1 MIIKFYF
8 SIFQSEIVG
17 HHNIAKGSFYQI
29 WFERMIRIFYLMM
42 IEDFVFR
49 NHELHLWMITTN
61 TDDQSQKGGLSN
73 DNVFTDLFVFTL
85 IFKFEI
91 SMFHRFYNITLPC
104 STIFA
109 NIDNHNSVPIYKTTN
124 PKNANKILAQTRIYD
139 LTQFQFPIID
149 SKQEIWSINCI
160 L

>member
-1 MIIKFYF
+1 MIITFYF

-42 IEDFVFR
+42 IEDFSFR

-61 TDDQSQKGGLSN
+61 TDDQFQKGGLSN

-85 IFKFEI
+85 NNFQIWNFHVPSILQYHIAICITIYCFYQTSVSYTNNPFVKLILLSSQI
-91 SMFHRFYNITLPC
+91 STTKPAYQ
-104 STIFA
+104 STKPQI
-109 NIDNHNSVPIYKTTN
+109 
-124 PKNANKILAQTRIYD
+124 
-139 LTQFQFPIID
+139 
-149 SKQEIWSINCI
+149 QEK
-160 L
+160 